1 MTMIPPRCFPALVAV
16 VTLLGAFLLFQ
27 VQPLF
32 GRAILPW
39 FGGSPAV
46 WTTCMLFFQLLLVA
60 GYAYADRVV
69 RLRPAWMQM
78 AVHSALLL
86 ACLPLLPIG
95 PSAAW
100 KPVDGEW
107 PMPRIMLLLAAC
119 VGLPYFVLST
129 TGPLVG
135 AWVGRMAG
143 AASPYRL
150 YALSNV
156 GSLLGLLAYPFVV
169 EPLFDMPRQSLL
181 WSAGF
186 AAFAVLFAAAG
197 WVAALAAP
205 GQTDPGHG
213 SEPSGPASPTDDA
226 PGVAES
232 WRRTVAAWILLPAL
246 ASAAFL
252 SVTNHLCRDVTVVP
266 FLWVAPFVAYLA
278 SFILC
283 FDRGGWYRRPAWAVV
298 TIVAGGLVL
307 ATLLAGRIDSTAEAW
322 GFKIGASALLRRPL
336 VEAAIHIGWLFA
348 ACMLLHGEL
357 VRLAPSTRRLT
368 TFYLAIAVRGGLG
381 GCIVAVVCPWIFSS
395 YWEYQLSLGAVGL
408 IGFAVAGMGGDVRSG
423 RGSPARRLAL
433 ALPAVAWAA
442 AWLWSL
448 TATLEPN
455 IVHRA
460 RNFYGVLTIKEH
472 NRTNPL
478 THGLGLYHGRILHGY
493 QFLDPARR
501 RDPTTYYGPESLP
514 DIVMASL
521 RTMKANVRVGV
532 VGLGAG
538 TLAAYGREGDV
549 FRFYEIDP
557 LVIDAQGRF
566 FHFLEDCP
574 ADTAIDF
581 GDARMTMERQEPQR
595 FDALF
600 IDAFSGDAVPA
611 HLLTREALVVYRRHL
626 TPQGF
631 VAFHITNQ
639 FLDLAAVVTGL
650 ARDAGLQTFSVRSNV
665 VDVIHQARSEWM
677 VILQNPSAGD
687 AETSRAVLWT
697 DRESSLWEILR

>member
-1 MTMIPPRCFPALVAV
+1 MTPITPRFFPALVAA

-69 RLRPAWMQM
+69 RLRAPWMQT

-95 PSAAW
+95 PSVAW
-100 KPVDGEW
+100 KPVDGES

-119 VGLPYFVLST
+119 VGLPYFVLSA

-143 AASPYRL
+143 VASPFRL
-150 YALSNV
+150 YALSNL

-169 EPLFDMPRQSLL
+169 EPLFDVPRQSLL
-181 WSAGF
+181 WSA
-186 AAFAVLFAAAG
+186 AFAVFAVLLAAAG
-197 WVAALAAP
+197 WTAALAAP
-205 GQTDPGHG
+205 GRPDCGLAPRS
-213 SEPSGPASPTDDA
+213 SEPASAADA
-226 PGVAES
+226 RIGVAAS
-232 WRRTVAAWILLPAL
+232 SRRAVVAWILLPAL

-283 FDRGGWYRRPAWAVV
+283 FDHAGWYRRPAWAV
-298 TIVAGGLVL
+298 IAIIAGFLVC
-307 ATLLAGRIDSTAEAW
+307 ATLLAGRLDAAAETW
-322 GFKIGASALLRRPL
+322 GFTIGASTLLRRPL

-357 VRLAPSTRRLT
+357 VRLAPGARRLT
-368 TFYLAIAVRGGLG
+368 SFYLAIAVGGGLG
-381 GCIVAVVCPWIFSS
+381 GCFVAVVCPWIFSS

-408 IGFAVAGMGGDVRSG
+408 IGFAVTGGVAAGRSG
-423 RGSPARRLAL
+423 LRNSSRRLVL
-433 ALPAVAWAA
+433 TLPAVAWAA

-455 IVHRA
+455 IVHRD

-472 NRTNPL
+472 NRGNPL

-493 QFLDPARR
+493 QFLDPVRR

-557 LVIDAQGRF
+557 LVIEAQGRF

-574 ADTAIDF
+574 ADTSIEF
-581 GDARMTMERQEPQR
+581 GDARICMERQEPQR

-611 HLLTREALVVYRRHL
+611 HLLTREALAVYRRHL

-639 FLDLAAVVTGL
+639 FLDLAAVVAGL

-665 VDVIHQARSEWM
+665 ADVIHQARSEWT
-677 VILQNPSAGD
+677 VILQNPANESG
-687 AETSRAVLWT
+687 ENQRAVLWT

>member
-1 MTMIPPRCFPALVAV
+1 MNPVAPRLFPALVAV
-16 VTLLGAFLLFQ
+16 VVLLGAFLLFQ

-60 GYAYADRVV
+60 GYAYADCIV

-86 ACLPLLPIG
+86 ACLPLLPIE
-95 PSAAW
+95 PSAVW
-100 KPVDGEW
+100 KPVDGES
-107 PMPRIMLLLAAC
+107 PMLRIMLLLAAC

-150 YALSNV
+150 YSLSNV
-156 GSLLGLLAYPFVV
+156 GSLLGLLAYPFIV
-169 EPLFDMPRQSLL
+169 EPSFDTQRQCLL
-181 WSAGF
+181 WSVAFAG
-186 AAFAVLFAAAG
+186 FAVLFAVAG
-197 WVAALAAP
+197 WLAALAAP
-205 GQTDPGHG
+205 GQPDPGPAPP
-213 SEPSGPASPTDDA
+213 SSGPASPADDSI
-226 PGVAES
+226 GVTAS
-232 WRRTVAAWILLPAL
+232 WRQNVAAWILLPAL

-266 FLWVAPFVAYLA
+266 FLWVAPFVAYLT

-283 FDRGGWYRRPAWAVV
+283 FDRAGWYRRPFWAIVA
-298 TIVAGGLVL
+298 IVAGALVC
-307 ATLLAGRIDSTAEAW
+307 ATLLAGRVDSVAETW
-322 GFKIGASALLRRPL
+322 GFKVGASALLRRPL
-336 VEAAIHIGWLFA
+336 VEAAIHLGWLFA

-357 VRLAPSTRRLT
+357 VRRTPSKAMLT
-368 TFYLAIAVRGGLG
+368 SFYLAIAVGGGLG
-381 GCIVAVVCPWIFSS
+381 GCFVAVVCPWIFSS

-408 IGFAVAGMGGDVRSG
+408 IGFAVAGGVPVGRSG
-423 RGSPARRLAL
+423 VGFPSRRLAV
-433 ALPAVAWAA
+433 AVSAAVWAA

-472 NRTNPL
+472 NRGNPL

-501 RDPTTYYGPESLP
+501 REPTTYYGPESLP
-514 DIVMASL
+514 DIVIASL

-538 TLAAYGREGDV
+538 TLAAYGRKGDV

-557 LVIDAQGRF
+557 LVIAAQGRF
-566 FHFLEDCP
+566 FHFLEDCQ
-574 ADTAIDF
+574 ADTAIEC
-581 GDARMTMERQEPQR
+581 GDARMRMERQEPQR

-611 HLLTREALVVYRRHL
+611 HLLTREALAVYRRHL

-639 FLDLAAVVTGL
+639 FLDLAAVVAGL
-650 ARDAGLQTFSVRSNV
+650 ARDAGLQTFTVRSNV
-665 VDVIHQARSEWM
+665 PDVIHQARSEWM
-677 VILQNPSAGD
+677 VILQNPASGSE
-687 AETSRAVLWT
+687 ETSRALLWT